1 MDALIL
7 KSDPPVDLT
16 AEPTTLHPFIGTLF
30 FFSYV
35 WALGGNLFEKSMDSF
50 DSFVRDLFSDTHD
63 VKVSTVGVHHIRFN
77 FRMTKL

>member
-1 MDALIL
+1 
-7 KSDPPVDLT
+7 
-16 AEPTTLHPFIGTLF
+16 
-30 FFSYV
+30 
-35 WALGGNLFEKSMDSF
+35 MDSF